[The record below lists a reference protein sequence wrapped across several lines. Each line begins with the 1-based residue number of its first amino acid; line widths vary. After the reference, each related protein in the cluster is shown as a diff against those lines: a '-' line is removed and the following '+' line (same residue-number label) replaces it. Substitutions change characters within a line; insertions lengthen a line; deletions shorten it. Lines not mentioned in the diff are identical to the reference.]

1 MISRIQQIL
10 TIALQKTN
18 ELEIKGMPRIMVY
31 LFLFLLIISV
41 VLFISAWVWVWVHTG
56 HAEFALM
63 ISFIGQITSAP
74 LIGALMF
81 FGKALSN
88 PDNDHDGVNDAFE
101 DEHKDKPYMP
111 PIRPIPK

>member
-1 MISRIQQIL
+1 MISKIQQML
-10 TIALQKTN
+10 TVALEKTN
-18 ELEIKGMPRIMVY
+18 KLEIKGMPRIMVY

-41 VLFISAWVWVWVHTG
+41 VLFIGAWVWAWIYTG

-74 LIGALMF
+74 LVGALMF

-101 DEHKDKPYMP
+101 DERKDKQCTP